1 MQTLN
6 TMLVRDRPDMPLGSQ
21 KGVIL
26 LPMVVEPDAAKS
38 MMSGPM
44 AEQLIMRSKVDR
56 KIVGKLWTHEAAS
69 LSKMKPDHVSP
80 KGIALSCFL
89 RASTKDRQ
97 VMISKERLPKLLNF
111 KPMTLR
117 QFALNPEDLEMLEG
131 ELDPDVHNTNWEV
144 LSTISSMYIPSMRKV
159 IAEKAYEL
167 QLELERLVELCK
179 CHLNEQTDFS
189 GDNFNMKAAISS
201 AIELS
206 EIPRAN
212 EVLQKRLPLIYNSIH
227 TYNQRLIVTDEME
240 ETYGS
245 RGCPQ
250 VKRMHR

>member
-1 MQTLN
+1 
-6 TMLVRDRPDMPLGSQ
+6 
-21 KGVIL
+21 
-26 LPMVVEPDAAKS
+26 